1 MKVKHGNV
9 LYSKNS
15 SKIMYPASTTKIM
28 TAILAIENCDLT
40 EKATVSQ
47 NAVSLVP
54 SGYTNA
60 KLVPG
65 EKLSVEDLL
74 YALMLNSAN
83 EAANVLA
90 EHVSGSIDKFVVLMN
105 EKAKELGCKS
115 TNFLNANG
123 MHNEN
128 HYTTAEDLAIIAN
141 YCMENETFKKI
152 VSTYTYELPTT
163 ELYTNN
169 DRIMTNTNALIN
181 PKSQYYYE
189 YAIGVKTG
197 FTTQAGNCLVSCAEK
212 DGIQLICVTLK
223 AGSTTNNSSY
233 RFADSKTLLEY
244 GFENFSLQTLIEKD
258 TIIDNIEVLNAT
270 KGSKNI
276 NIVTKES
283 ISDFVANDIDVSN
296 ADINIQLKENLSA
309 PIYAG
314 DVVGTV
320 TYTINDKNYTTDLVS
335 ETSAYTATN
344 YTSYFLIIG
353 LILLIV
359 SIILI
364 PKKKNGN
371 HFSN

>member
-1 MKVKHGNV
+1 
-9 LYSKNS
+9 
-15 SKIMYPASTTKIM
+15 MYPASTTKIM